1 MSPAAGPDR
10 RSRLRSA
17 TDDAH
22 RRLDEIVDRAGFFD
36 DCPSYAS
43 YLKATLRARQQ
54 LELALTD
61 SGAEALFE
69 VWPDRRI
76 ATALRQDI
84 ADVTGGE
91 AAADASVLVSTLSA
105 AHVIGSLYVLEG
117 SALGGRQLALRA
129 HALGMSPAFGA
140 RHFARQ
146 TAIPKSWSAFLR
158 VLEALP
164 LDTAEED
171 ACIEAAIAVFA
182 SFERAYA
189 AVIMPPLR
197 ALRLPPSTSPRP
209 LPAPSRPSLAS

>member
-1 MSPAAGPDR
+1 MSPVAGPDR

-22 RRLDEIVDRAGFFD
+22 RRLDEIVDQAGFFD
-36 DCPSYAS
+36 DRPSYTS
-43 YLKATLRARQQ
+43 YLEATLRARQP

-61 SGAEALFE
+61 SGAEALFDA
-69 VWPDRRI
+69 WPKRRI
-76 ATALRQDI
+76 VAALREDI
-84 ADVTGGE
+84 ADVTGS
-91 AAADASVLVSTLSA
+91 APAADPSNVVPTLSA
-105 AHVIGSLYVLEG
+105 AQAIGSLYVLEG

-129 HALGMSPAFGA
+129 HALSPAFGA

-164 LDTAEED
+164 LDAAQEDECITA
-171 ACIEAAIAVFA
+171 AVAVFA

-189 AVIMPPLR
+189 AVAMPPLR
-197 ALRLPPSTSPRP
+197 VLRSPSSTSPRP
-209 LPAPSRPSLAS
+209 LPAPSRPSPVS